1 MFTSSSNQ
9 QVAVFDLVFCV
20 GFVSAQFLPMAVEAS
35 LINKWQTDFVI
46 DHNAQGNWCL
56 YCSLSFSRFMKG
68 YISGQETVDRSSVY
82 LANKEKVS
90 AYVYKMDVYVLVCV
104 CGHGCF

>member
-1 MFTSSSNQ
+1 
-9 QVAVFDLVFCV
+9 
-20 GFVSAQFLPMAVEAS
+20 
-35 LINKWQTDFVI
+35 
-46 DHNAQGNWCL
+46 
-56 YCSLSFSRFMKG
+56 MKG